1 MIREYVSQDL
11 SAVVDLF
18 ERSVRE
24 SASRDYSAAQIAA
37 WAPQNADMSAWAK
50 RLSKGVTLVCMRED
64 RIAGFIRMENNEH
77 LDLLYVHPQHQRQGI
92 ARALFQRAL
101 AWALGQGASRLTS
114 EVSVTAR
121 PFFERMG
128 FRVIESQTVERQGV
142 SLLNFKMVLDISAQQ
157 SAGTD
162 ANSGRRSA

>member
-11 SAVVDLF
+11 PAVVDLF

-50 RLSKGVTLVCMRED
+50 RLSKGVTFVCMREG

-92 ARALFQRAL
+92 AQALFHRAL

-128 FRVIESQTVERQGV
+128 FRVIESRTVQLRGV
-142 SLLNFKMVLDISAQQ
+142 SLPNFRMVLDISAQQ
-157 SAGTD
+157 SAGATVD
-162 ANSGRRSA
+162 NGRSSV